1 VPAGA
6 SGSRARPRVR
16 HAWAAARKRWGKRAN
31 AVRTKPDPLR
41 AGRASRG
48 TRDQRV
54 PAGSMPGSMAGR
66 WAPEPTRRRIGPA
79 LRSTPRER
87 RPVGLADSSGQAR
100 CGNDTIALSADV
112 AQLVE
117 RVHGK
122 DEVKGSSP
130 FVGSRFLTA
139 TSPRFDTIF
148 VHGCPLLSTSR
159 GRQIPST
166 GVKYGALPRDR
177 APLESPHGKE
187 GVIGSS
193 PMLGLLPWI
202 RLPA

>member
-1 VPAGA
+1 
-6 SGSRARPRVR
+6 
-16 HAWAAARKRWGKRAN
+16 
-31 AVRTKPDPLR
+31 
-41 AGRASRG
+41 
-48 TRDQRV
+48 
-54 PAGSMPGSMAGR
+54 MPGSMAGR

-130 FVGSRFLTA
+130 FVGSDFL
-139 TSPRFDTIF
+139 PRRHRSSIPF
-148 VHGCPLLSTSR
+148 LSTFVLACPI
-159 GRQIPST
+159 G
-166 GVKYGALPRDR
+166 
-177 APLESPHGKE
+177 E
-187 GVIGSS
+187 G
-193 PMLGLLPWI
+193 L
-202 RLPA
+202 